1 VFTRAAL
8 NAEIALRAVKSVDDL
23 ARVILETGSPA
34 PSARLAGA
42 YPFLRDKE
50 RADQII
56 SNFAKQISS
65 SGESMTVPILAGC
78 QSVKISGFA
87 GKMSTATVGEHLRKR
102 DAGEDAKA
110 SRSKA
115 ALAMRASSPLHFEIK
130 ASKSHEHS
138 I

>member
-1 VFTRAAL
+1 L
-8 NAEIALRAVKSVDDL
+8 SV
-23 ARVILETGSPA
+23 
-34 PSARLAGA
+34 RLAGA
-42 YPFLRDKE
+42 YQFLGDKE

-87 GKMSTATVGEHLRKR
+87 GKMSTATVGEYLRKR
-102 DAGEDAKA
+102 DAGEDAKT

>member
-1 VFTRAAL
+1 MFTRAAL

-56 SNFAKQISS
+56 SNFTKQISS

-130 ASKSHEHS
+130 ASKKS
-138 I
+138 